1 MISPWARQRHPVT
14 LISPQPQP
22 LRAPTPRHASWLF
35 GIIFLAVS
43 VTNVCLFSPAAPQL
57 GRRPCLIH
65 IPSISP
71 LCLLPTLLRRT
82 LRRLRQT
89 AVLNMQQPRISRSL
103 LGNQPSV
110 SSSKQ
115 LADPRQEQTALPQ
128 SGARASSSPYF
139 SQSPGKQ
146 PGYLLFGKQPNSFL
160 PTLCSTP
167 IFLLP
172 RAQHL
177 LTASCLTP
185 LFPPGLQPRSPNF
198 PRFR

>member
-22 LRAPTPRHASWLF
+22 LRAPTPRLVSWLF
-35 GIIFLAVS
+35 GIIFLAAF
-43 VTNVCLFSPAAPQL
+43 VTNVCPFSLAAPQL
-57 GRRPCLIH
+57 GRRPCLIL

-89 AVLNMQQPRISRSL
+89 AVLNMQQPRIPRSL

-115 LADPRQEQTALPQ
+115 LADTRQEQTALPQ
-128 SGARASSSPYF
+128 GLEQAAR
-139 SQSPGKQ
+139 
-146 PGYLLFGKQPNSFL
+146 
-160 PTLCSTP
+160 P
-167 IFLLP
+167 IFLN
-172 RAQHL
+172 L
-177 LTASCLTP
+177 LANSQEIYSLANSQTVFS
-185 LFPPGLQPRSPNF
+185 PRSAQLQFSSPA
-198 PRFR
+198 RSTSADRVLS